1 MMVDYRYIY
10 IEKVGLLMKRKNKFS
25 NKKNK
30 KKQGKALTIT
40 LLISGVIMTGLLIGL
55 GMNDWD
61 VEKSIKKGQEA
72 IGMPGSEE
80 DKDTAPETEPTELP
94 DLTEKPDESAVEPDT
109 EVTKEEGEPGKA
121 QEATPEQKPTEQK
134 TPPSKP
140 TKNNGAGSGTE
151 VKPTPSI
158 DNGGYIEGQVLP
170 KEPKFVKG
178 ILLAN
183 KKYPLPTT
191 YAHGEDKKARAAFE
205 KMAAEA
211 KLEDF
216 NLNAFSTYRSFEY
229 QTTLYDRYVARD
241 GKKAADTYSARP
253 GYSEHQTG
261 LAFDIGE
268 VNFEQHFASSS
279 FGETG
284 AGKWVAAN
292 AHRFGFVMRYPKG
305 KEQITGYMHESWHF
319 RYVGTEIADEIFK
332 QKLTLEEYLGI
343 Q

>member
-1 MMVDYRYIY
+1 
-10 IEKVGLLMKRKNKFS
+10 MKRKSNYT

-30 KKQGKALTIT
+30 EKQGKTLMIT
-40 LLISGVIMTGLLIGL
+40 LLISGFIMTGLLIGL

-72 IGMPGSEE
+72 IGMSVANE
-80 DKDTAPETEPTELP
+80 DSPPEAEPIELP
-94 DLTEKPDESAVEPDT
+94 DLAEQPDESVVEPDAD
-109 EVTKEEGEPGKA
+109 VTKEKDEPEKV
-121 QEATPEQKPTEQK
+121 QEIRPEQKPPEQK
-134 TPPSKP
+134 KTPSKP
-140 TKNNGAGSGTE
+140 TNNNGAGTGNE

-158 DNGGYIEGQVLP
+158 DNGGYIEDQVLP
-170 KEPKFVKG
+170 KEPKYVKG

-183 KKYPLPTT
+183 KKYPLPKT
-191 YAHGEDKKARAAFE
+191 YAPGEDQKARGAFE
-205 KMAAEA
+205 RMAAEA
-211 KLEDF
+211 KLADF

-279 FGETG
+279 FGETE
-284 AGKWVAAN
+284 AGKWVAEN

-305 KEQITGYMHESWHF
+305 KEPITGYMHESWHF
-319 RYVGTEIADEIFK
+319 RYVGTEVADEIFK
-332 QKLTLEEYLGI
+332 RNITLEEYLGV